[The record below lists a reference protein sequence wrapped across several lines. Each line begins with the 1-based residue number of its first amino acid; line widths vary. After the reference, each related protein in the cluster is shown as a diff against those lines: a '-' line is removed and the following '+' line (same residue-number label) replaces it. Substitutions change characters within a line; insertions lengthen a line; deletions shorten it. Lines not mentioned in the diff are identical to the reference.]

1 MSSQLITE
9 EIIEKG
15 KLNETDDLIK
25 TLKECKVKWN
35 EFITEDELKKFV
47 NLFSNNDEKI
57 FIPIGGPN
65 VEKQY
70 QKSPIRGFYH
80 AGQFKYVLN
89 ENGNGA
95 VEQLIKSEKLSLNE
109 IYSDDFIYRTI
120 GVYYGES
127 NDKKIYTINNNYCV
141 KSIKDG
147 GWFGVN
153 LPSDYVI
160 VDIDTAPDAKM
171 FFELY
176 KKNKWTCPIFK
187 TNHGI
192 HVLFKDTKG
201 VCTNT
206 SKVFTKCKI
215 KTDYRTDKGIFAL
228 LCNWPGRGVITI
240 PDKIQELPNE
250 LEPEIITVKKKLNAN
265 TLSENKEFAYMNMDL
280 SKFDFKEEYYGDRGC
295 RNTNL
300 NKMLGYYISRYD
312 RFRNEKALKELAYEW
327 NNRFTYSPLPINEVD
342 TCVYSAWNSYLSG
355 KWQVVDNNIVDDEL
369 LENFLSQDFTN
380 LF

>member
-9 EIIEKG
+9 EIIEKE

-35 EFITEDELKKFV
+35 EFITENELKKFV

-127 NDKKIYTINNNYCV
+127 NGKKIYTINNNYCIN
-141 KSIKDG
+141 SIKDG

-201 VCTNT
+201 
-206 SKVFTKCKI
+206 
-215 KTDYRTDKGIFAL
+215 
-228 LCNWPGRGVITI
+228 W
-240 PDKIQELPNE
+240 Q
-250 LEPEIITVKKKLNAN
+250 
-265 TLSENKEFAYMNMDL
+265 TLV
-280 SKFDFKEEYYGDRGC
+280 R
-295 RNTNL
+295 
-300 NKMLGYYISRYD
+300 
-312 RFRNEKALKELAYEW
+312 
-327 NNRFTYSPLPINEVD
+327 
-342 TCVYSAWNSYLSG
+342 
-355 KWQVVDNNIVDDEL
+355 
-369 LENFLSQDFTN
+369 
-380 LF
+380 